1 MCRSAVHSDIVP
13 QSTSS
18 TPTDPQPLGLVP
30 RLVRLFLE
38 RCARGFPA
46 LALIGPRQSGKSSL
60 ARVVFPGHQA
70 LVLESPD
77 LAEAAER
84 DPRGL
89 LESAVAG
96 GATGV
101 ILDEVQRV
109 PKLLSYLLEFIDRD
123 PAPGRWVLT
132 GSESLLLSERL
143 SQSLAGRV
151 ATLDL
156 LPLMHREIMAFPAAV
171 SARALTPAGAVF
183 GGGYPAIHAR
193 EVDISTWLGSYVSTY
208 VERDVRRV
216 LNVGDLAAFQRFLG
230 LCAGRTGQMLN
241 AASLAADAGIT
252 QPTARAW
259 LSVLEATFIVRLLP
273 AWHGNVRKRLVK
285 APRLHFVDT
294 GLACYLLGLRS
305 PQQLQEHPLRGP
317 LFESWVV
324 GEAMKAQAAVGERG
338 RLFHWRDSRGSEA
351 DLMID
356 VGGRTT
362 VIEIK
367 SGRTYQGEWM
377 QGVRSVMASLPD
389 PAIASGRVV
398 YGGDPG
404 DPAAGR
410 DGLSW
415 RDFGDFVMS
424 LMRNE

>member
-1 MCRSAVHSDIVP
+1 M
-13 QSTSS
+13 
-18 TPTDPQPLGLVP
+18 
-30 RLVRLFLE
+30 
-38 RCARGFPA
+38 
-46 LALIGPRQSGKSSL
+46 
-60 ARVVFPGHQA
+60 VFPGHRA

-77 LAEAAER
+77 LADAAQR

-89 LESAVAG
+89 LESVVSG
-96 GATGV
+96 GATGA

-109 PKLLSYLLEFIDRD
+109 PTLLSYLLEFIDRD
-123 PAPGRWVLT
+123 PSPGRWVLT

-156 LPLMHREIMAFPAAV
+156 LPLMHQEIAGFPPAAA
-171 SARALTPAGAVF
+171 SAAHTLAGAVF
-183 GGGYPAIHAR
+183 TGGYPAIYAR
-193 EVDISTWLGSYVSTY
+193 GADPSAWLGSYVGTY

-216 LNVGDLAAFQRFLG
+216 LNVGDLTAFQRFLA
-230 LCAGRTGQMLN
+230 LCAGRTCQLLN

-294 GLACYLLGLRS
+294 GLACHLLGLRS
-305 PQQLQEHPLRGP
+305 PQHVQEHPLRGP

-324 GEAMKAQAAVGERG
+324 GEAMKAQAALGERG

-351 DLMID
+351 DLLID
-356 VGGRTT
+356 IGGRMT
-362 VIEIK
+362 VLEIK
-367 SGRTYQGEWM
+367 SGRTYQDEWM
-377 QGVRSVMASLPD
+377 RGVRSVIDSMPD
-389 PAIASGRVV
+389 PAVATGRVV

-410 DGLSW
+410 DGMSW
-415 RDFGDFVMS
+415 RDVGALVMS
-424 LMRNE
+424 VIGGG